1 MRSMPPHDA
10 ASFKIAL
17 VRALNS
23 FTTWTDSVST
33 RLFSASFPRLRWRY
47 GEACNDF
54 HLAMRNCQSGS
65 GSHSVVS
72 CFLRTASAQL
82 ASNSHQLY
90 CRSMHEVLL
99 IAQLLA
105 HESGEGFQSWVDSRP
120 PEELCEL
127 YMTGMID
134 DSMLP
139 GGRATDPCQTVDDAS
154 RYLPK

>member
-1 MRSMPPHDA
+1 MGQT
-10 ASFKIAL
+10 F
-17 VRALNS
+17 V
-23 FTTWTDSVST
+23 TTWAGNAST
-33 RLFSASFPRLRWRY
+33 RLTSAWFPRLRWRY
-47 GEACNDF
+47 GESITEF
-54 HLAMRNCQSGS
+54 HLAMRNRQSGS
-65 GSHSVVS
+65 WSHSVVS

-82 ASNSHQLY
+82 ASNSHQLH

-105 HESGEGFQSWVDSRP
+105 FESGEGFQSWVDSRP

-127 YMTGMID
+127 YMTGTID